1 LGLKIIVILSQ
12 ARPSNRKAGNDK
24 VTNLIAMVIKKTL
37 EKLRK
42 KGVVILKK
50 SLDFLK

>member
-24 VTNLIAMVIKKTL
+24 VTNLIAMVIKETMG
-37 EKLRK
+37 KLRK
-42 KGVVILKK
+42 KGVVILKNR
-50 SLDFLK
+50 LTF